1 MLISSL
7 LRNKVQSTNQSISL
21 CGGMHG
27 RWNGRVRG
35 WGGGEGER
43 GIMPRT
49 KSAEK
54 VSEQMGECV

>member
-1 MLISSL
+1 MGGG
-7 LRNKVQSTNQSISL
+7 TGG
-21 CGGMHG
+21 CGVG
-27 RWNGRVRG
+27 
-35 WGGGEGER
+35 GGGEGER